1 MPHILQIDIL
11 ILNYMYIQT
20 DITENKYISE
30 KLVRFSVLK
39 LSEYESW
46 ARRV

>member
-30 KLVRFSVLK
+30 KLVRFPVLK

>member
-39 LSEYESW
+39 LSEYEPW
-46 ARRV
+46 ARRE